1 MTKRNDPK
9 EQWLQDAEVRAKV
22 EAHKGRW
29 TVSLI
34 FVNTADPNQIL
45 IRQIGAY
52 RSQKLA
58 EIAANNMQ
66 KTAERDY
73 RGTQKVASDA
83 YPFNN
88 N

>member
-9 EQWLQDAEVRAKV
+9 EQWLLDAEVRAKV
-22 EAHKGRW
+22 EAHKGHW

-34 FVNTADPNQIL
+34 FVNTADPNQFL